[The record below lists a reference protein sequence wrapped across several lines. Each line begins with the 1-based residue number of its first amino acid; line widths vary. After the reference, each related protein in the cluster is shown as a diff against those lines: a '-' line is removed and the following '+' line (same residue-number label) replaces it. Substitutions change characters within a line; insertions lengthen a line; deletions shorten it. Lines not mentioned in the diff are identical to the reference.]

1 MPSVYPEGVGINLSY
16 QKFSHTQ
23 VKSLKQNLPKN
34 VLIRVYGLAGVGKGT
49 LSKMLA
55 ETLEI
60 PNLESSLI
68 LRCVTHIYLDK
79 DFDLTET
86 NTDLVFKNFKIE
98 IKNQQLNFTYKSKI
112 LPKEILKA
120 PIIDKNITKYS
131 SNLYVRKK
139 FDQSLSNLVQKSLK
153 SAAVADGRG
162 SHEPYLI
169 EAEKNNFLVIR
180 VLLDAKTEIK
190 AERYYENFVKIEKAK
205 NPDFQET
212 ESKKQAVL
220 KEFEKNILDRDQ
232 KDVQNI
238 LDKKIGLIS
247 EDTGVIDTSF
257 LTPNQVLETVLNFVQ
272 KKISNQN

>member
-1 MPSVYPEGVGINLSY
+1 MPSVYQEGVGINLSY